1 MLKPLKMSKSK
12 NVIVGVDNGLGGGL
26 CALSATHGLVIDHC
40 PMPVE
45 RGRKKDRISVK
56 DFLTWLRKF
65 DPGST
70 LVAVE
75 EPLHFA
81 KTLASMRSM
90 AISFGMILGA
100 CETAGYHVERVQVR
114 DWQPKMLGR
123 FPRGQSKAAA
133 LRRAKMLWPDETWL
147 AGPKCRTPHDGIV
160 DAALIGYYHL
170 STQL

>member
-1 MLKPLKMSKSK
+1 MSKSK

-40 PMPVE
+40 PMPVV
-45 RGRKKDRISVK
+45 RKGKKDVIDIK
-56 DFLTWLRKF
+56 AFLTWLRRF
-65 DPGST
+65 DPSST

-90 AISFGMILGA
+90 AISFGMILGS
-100 CETAGYHVERVQVR
+100 CETAGYTAEPVQVR

-133 LRRAKMLWPDETWL
+133 LRRAKMLWPDELWL

-170 STQL
+170 NNKL